1 MQELVKFIVMQ
12 IVANKENVEVEA
24 KEDENELLLTVFV
37 DENDIGKVIGRN
49 GKTANS
55 IRTIVKSASI
65 ETNKRVN
72 IKFATREQHA

>member
-1 MQELVKFIVMQ
+1 MQ

-55 IRTIVKSASI
+55 IRTIVKSANI